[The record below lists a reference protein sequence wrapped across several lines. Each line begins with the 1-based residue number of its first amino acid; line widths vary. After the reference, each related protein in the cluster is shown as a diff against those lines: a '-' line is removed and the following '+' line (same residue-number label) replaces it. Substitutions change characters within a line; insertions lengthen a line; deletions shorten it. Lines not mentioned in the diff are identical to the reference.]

1 MSLTK
6 SLRLA
11 GHGPFSSK
19 TTILGL
25 KKLTKHDDVET
36 MSDCLVGELDLDSEF
51 NMPTFLMMMVRF
63 FWNSLGLDDGI
74 GNENPFHRGC
84 QIQNHQQPFG
94 RYLNNWENSPSALYF
109 LPILQFVGG
118 FSTMPLLNPHIR
130 WKYTSPL
137 VFNEF
142 NVPILIGSNIA
153 NLASFNEQF

>member
-63 FWNSLGLDDGI
+63 FGL
-74 GNENPFHRGC
+74 R
-84 QIQNHQQPFG
+84 
-94 RYLNNWENSPSALYF
+94 
-109 LPILQFVGG
+109 
-118 FSTMPLLNPHIR
+118 
-130 WKYTSPL
+130 
-137 VFNEF
+137 
-142 NVPILIGSNIA
+142 
-153 NLASFNEQF
+153 

>member
-1 MSLTK
+1 
-6 SLRLA
+6 
-11 GHGPFSSK
+11 
-19 TTILGL
+19 
-25 KKLTKHDDVET
+25 
-36 MSDCLVGELDLDSEF
+36 MSDCLVGELDLDSEGKHAHISHDDGPF
-51 NMPTFLMMMVRF
+51 F

-94 RYLNNWENSPSALYF
+94 RYLNNWENSPSVLYF

-153 NLASFNEQF
+153 NLASFNEQFELICTNT